1 MKVSHHP
8 LRMKRGVIPGVNL
21 ARTVAPVVPANFLSR
36 KHLFPLFESNTPGAT
51 IVAAPAGYG
60 KTMLAAEWA
69 HNQSRPTIWCSVD
82 PQDSPQM
89 FFAHIVQAVR
99 NVLPNFAAEFESERF
114 LSPDS
119 YIKFM
124 VHEAIEVKVDF
135 NFVIDNGPADA
146 EEVSPFAQA
155 LVDNLPSNV
164 HIVIIRRVTPAT
176 SLARYASMGS
186 LSLITSQ
193 ELKFSTTE
201 IAVICDLNN
210 VDYLNTS
217 YTELIE
223 KCNGWPAA
231 IQMMIRNISRGVVT
245 DDFKMIESSHPLGQ
259 LALDSFNTLSD
270 ENKSRLLKLGIVES
284 FDLEVAEI
292 ILGDSFSESYI
303 NKLATDGMFVSVSS
317 GIQRKYTF
325 NPLIFEIL
333 REKREHEKPRELT
346 THEKL
351 AGHYLETGEPTKAL
365 EHIFQ
370 SGKHDQ
376 LTEILRV
383 SIRNMAA
390 IGRGDQIIRWAQYS
404 ADNSPSGEMMKKTV
418 QVVGHLVNLEF
429 EKTESLAAELNFVA
443 AQDPQLEFLTQL
455 TAMVMSH
462 VYFARG
468 DFDRSGQMINKALEK
483 DFHIAGIENVDK
495 VALLR
500 LKADIAFI
508 HDDPDEIE
516 SVLRQAGELE
526 DDSNQVIIGY
536 HIGCISSMSLWSQGR
551 FFEAAESATIAI
563 NQAMINNFSGIAAPF
578 DALLVLSRC
587 QLEQSQLDTSNE
599 TSNEIAQ
606 KADAARIWPWY
617 FMGTG
622 TRSRIQITQGLI
634 AQVVDVIAELREKH
648 KNLPTP
654 NQLGWIIDVTDVFL
668 RFVLND
674 WKRADELLARIPK
687 IEMVRQID
695 MNLKFEADPKHIHA
709 LVAQLPE
716 NTPREKVNKV
726 LYQATI
732 NIDQENVALS
742 YLRTALELGAEVGF
756 HEYFVRQNRLYP
768 IMVKA
773 AATKP
778 TIFIE
783 SVVQTMSERIKS
795 THSDMGALEEK
806 LTSRELEIL
815 KHLTTGN
822 PISSIAKQ
830 LHISQNTMKTHLRNV
845 YRKLDVDGRHSAV
858 EKAKKLLLI

>member
-1 MKVSHHP
+1 
-8 LRMKRGVIPGVNL
+8 MKRGVISGVNL

-36 KHLFPLFESNTPGAT
+36 KHLFPLLESNTPGAT

-60 KTMLAAEWA
+60 KTMLVAEWA
-69 HNQSRPTIWCSVD
+69 HSQSRPTIWCSVD

-99 NVLPNFAAEFESERF
+99 NVLPKFAAEFESERF
-114 LSPDS
+114 LSPDN
-119 YIKFM
+119 YIKYM
-124 VHEAIEVKVDF
+124 VREASEVKEDF
-135 NFVIDNGPADA
+135 NFVIDNGPTDA

-164 HIVIIRRVTPAT
+164 HIVIVRRVTPAT

-193 ELKFSTTE
+193 DLRFSNSE
-201 IAVICDLNN
+201 IAVICDLNG

-231 IQMMIRNISRGVVT
+231 IQMMIRNISRGSISG
-245 DDFKMIESSHPLGQ
+245 DFKINESSNPLGM
-259 LALDSFNTLSD
+259 LALDSFNSLND
-270 ENKSRLLKLGIVES
+270 ESKSHLLKLGIVEK
-284 FDLEVAEI
+284 FDLEVAAI
-292 ILGDSFSESYI
+292 ILGEDFSESYI
-303 NKLATDGMFVSVSS
+303 NKLSTDGMFVSVSS
-317 GIQRKYTF
+317 GIQRKYTI
-325 NPLIFEIL
+325 NPLIYEVL
-333 REKREHEKPRELT
+333 QEKRDRNKILDVL

-351 AGHYLETGEPTKAL
+351 AQYYLETGEPAQAL
-365 EHIFQ
+365 EHMFQ
-370 SGKHDQ
+370 AGKQDKIQ
-376 LTEILRV
+376 EILRV

-390 IGRGDQIIRWAQYS
+390 IGRGDQIIRWAQFS
-404 ADNSPSGEMMKKTV
+404 ADSSPSGEMIKRTI
-418 QVVGHLVNLEF
+418 QIVGHLVNLDF
-429 EKTESLAAELNFVA
+429 EKTESMAAELNFIA
-443 AQDPQLEFLTQL
+443 SQDPQLEFLSQL

-468 DFDRSGQMINKALEK
+468 DFERSREMISKALEK
-483 DFHIAGIENVDK
+483 DYQVAGMENVDK

-500 LKADIAFI
+500 LRADIAFI
-508 HDDPDEIE
+508 FDEPEEIE
-516 SVLRQAGELE
+516 SVLRQARMLQDE
-526 DDSNQVIIGY
+526 SNQGITGY

-551 FFEAAESATIAI
+551 FFEAAEFASIAI
-563 NQAMINNFSGIAAPF
+563 NQAENNNFSGIAAPL

-587 QLEQSQLDTSNE
+587 QLEQSQLTLAIE
-599 TSNEIAQ
+599 TSHEIEQ
-606 KADAARIWPWY
+606 KAEAAGIWPW
-617 FMGTG
+617 FFVGSGTK
-622 TRSRIQITQGLI
+622 SRIQITQGLI
-634 AQVVDVIAELREKH
+634 SHVVDVIADQREKH

-674 WKRADELLARIPK
+674 WKRAEELLTRIPK
-687 IEMVRQID
+687 IEMIRQID
-695 MNLKFEADPKHIHA
+695 MNLRFEADPKRIHA

-716 NTPREKVNKV
+716 TTPREKVNKI

-742 YLRTALELGAEVGF
+742 YLRTALDLGAEVGF

-773 AATKP
+773 AAAKP

-783 SVVQTMSERIKS
+783 SVVQTMSERIKNIN
-795 THSDMGALEEK
+795 SDAGALEEK

-845 YRKLDVDGRHSAV
+845 YRKLDADGRHSAV

>member
-1 MKVSHHP
+1 
-8 LRMKRGVIPGVNL
+8 MKRGVIPGVNL

-36 KHLFPLFESNTPGAT
+36 KHLFPLFESNAPGAT

-60 KTMLAAEWA
+60 KTMLVAEWA
-69 HNQSRPTIWCSVD
+69 QNQSRPTIWCAVD

-99 NVLPNFAAEFESERF
+99 NVLPGFAAEFESERF

-119 YIKFM
+119 YIKYM
-124 VHEAIEVKVDF
+124 TREASKVKEDF

-146 EEVSPFAQA
+146 EEISPFAQT
-155 LVDNLPSNV
+155 LVDSLPNNV
-164 HIVIIRRVTPAT
+164 HVVIVRRVTPAT

-186 LSLITSQ
+186 LSLITSKD
-193 ELKFSTTE
+193 LRFSTAE
-201 IAVICDLNN
+201 IGVICDLNSVN
-210 VDYLNTS
+210 LS
-217 YTELIE
+217 ESGYTEQIE

-231 IQMMIRNISRGVVT
+231 IQMLVRNIARGTVST
-245 DDFKMIESSHPLGQ
+245 DLSITESANPLRL
-259 LALDSFNTLSD
+259 LALDSFNTLYD
-270 ENKSRLLKLGIVES
+270 ENRSQLLKLGIVAT

-292 ILGDSFSESYI
+292 ILGEDYSENNI
-303 NKLATDGMFVSVSS
+303 NKLATDGIFISVSS
-317 GIQRKYTF
+317 GIARKYTI
-325 NPLIFEIL
+325 NPLVFEVL
-333 REKREHEKPRELT
+333 QEMRSKNNLQDVS
-346 THEKL
+346 THETL
-351 AGHYLETGEPTKAL
+351 AQYFLQIREPAQAL

-370 SGKHDQ
+370 TGKFDQ
-376 LTEILRV
+376 IQEILRM
-383 SIRNMAA
+383 SIRDMAA
-390 IGRGDQIIRWAQYS
+390 IGRGDQIIRWSQYS
-404 ADNSPSGEMMKKTV
+404 ADNSPSGEMIKKTI
-418 QVVGHLVNLEF
+418 QVVGHLVNLDF
-429 EKTESLAAELNFVA
+429 EKTESMAAELNYIA

-468 DFDRSGQMINKALEK
+468 DFERSREMIAKALEK
-483 DFHIAGIENVDK
+483 DYYVAGIENVDK
-495 VALLR
+495 IALLR

-508 HDDPDEIE
+508 YDDPDEIE
-516 SVLRQAGELE
+516 SSLRQATLLE
-526 DDSNQVIIGY
+526 DDKNQLIAGY
-536 HIGCISSMSLWSQGR
+536 HIGCIASMSLWSQGR
-551 FFEAAESATIAI
+551 FFEAAESASIAI
-563 NQAMINNFSGIAAPF
+563 NQAENNNFTGIAAPF

-587 QLEQSQLDTSNE
+587 QLEQSQLSKAIE
-599 TSNEIAQ
+599 TSHAIEQ
-606 KADAARIWPWY
+606 KADIARLWPWY
-617 FMGTG
+617 FVGSG
-622 TRSRIQITQGLI
+622 TRLRIQITQGLI
-634 AQVVDVIAELREKH
+634 THVVDAIASLREKH
-648 KNLPTP
+648 RNLPAP

-674 WKRADELLARIPK
+674 WKRAEELLARIPK

-695 MNLKFEADPKHIHA
+695 MSLRFEADPKHIHA

-716 NTPREKVNKV
+716 TTPREKVNKV

-742 YLRTALELGAEVGF
+742 YLREALDLGAEVGF
-756 HEYFVRQNRLYP
+756 HEYFVRQIRLYP

-773 AATKP
+773 AAAKP

-783 SVVQTMSERIKS
+783 SVVQTMSERIKN

-822 PISSIAKQ
+822 PISAIAKQ

-858 EKAKKLLLI
+858 DKAKKLLII